1 MSNMSEFAIEQ
12 QEQQEQDQA
21 MKNLGLITITKEKL
35 VHLLSSAYY
44 HETFNCFNDSFD
56 NWKKENKIEEL

>member
-12 QEQQEQDQA
+12 QLQQEQDQA

-35 VHLLSSAYY
+35 NHLLSSAYY
-44 HETFNCFNDSFD
+44 NSEDVCCQNSFND
-56 NWKKENKIEEL
+56 WKKQNKISEL